1 MLEWP
6 TPSAARKASSAAPHE
21 RGGDPDIHLVQEAAS
36 PGLRGQPSLIASP
49 RASSPLPRRSSD
61 ECFGPCPSPP
71 LLPTLAWRAVCTL
84 RDDLVADSGVVVLLD
99 GQQIALFYVPA
110 ADGNPLYA
118 IEKPRP
124 EIRRQRVIDA
134 GLVGHLGGSL
144 QAFAALQAALPVGGW
159 KVCSTRTVIAHLQA
173 RFNGDTVEIA

>member
-1 MLEWP
+1 MNASALAAASATP
-6 TPSAARKASSAAPHE
+6 TP
-21 RGGDPDIHLVQEAAS
+21 
-36 PGLRGQPSLIASP
+36 
-49 RASSPLPRRSSD
+49 
-61 ECFGPCPSPP
+61 
-71 LLPTLAWRAVCTL
+71 AWRAVCT

-118 IEKPRP
+118 IENRDPKSGAN
-124 EIRRQRVIDA
+124 VIGR

-144 QAFAALQAALPVGGW
+144 VVASPLYKQHFRLADGSCVQYPEQQL
-159 KVCSTRTVIAHLQA
+159 RTWQA